1 MALMW
6 LLFTMCTAIVFN
18 EPSRSGLD
26 ELRMR
31 ESKAAE
37 LNESSATEGML
48 SIEPLD
54 EKKSEERGS
63 SMLHCLRSITKPVIL
78 TMSLIF
84 MKRIAL
90 ESIVGSTSVVTKNR
104 YGWSIKNVGTL
115 HFVNGMIVIPISILS
130 GWMSQFYQDRYLAL
144 CLMCITFIGMV
155 CLVDVTDFGSTETE
169 TYNEGQPLA
178 VGPIRYIVGC
188 LVAFSGIEACESF
201 VASLMSKLVPSALAI
216 GTFNSGLLTTLVG
229 TSGRACGDLLITAL
243 GSWSIR
249 NLLNLL
255 MIPSTGLVITSIFLV
270 LQNYDDL
277 AV

>member
-6 LLFTMCTAIVFN
+6 LLFTICAAIVFS

-31 ESKAAE
+31 ESQGE
-37 LNESSATEGML
+37 QLNESTATQDMV
-48 SIEPLD
+48 SID
-54 EKKSEERGS
+54 SSGEKKSEERGK
-63 SMLHCLRSITKPVIL
+63 SMMHCFRNITKPVIL

-115 HFVNGMIVIPISILS
+115 HFVNGMIVIPITILS

-144 CLMCITFIGMV
+144 CLMLITLTGMV
-155 CLVDVTDFGSTETE
+155 CLIDVTDFVSTETD
-169 TYNEGQPLA
+169 TYNEGHPLA

-188 LVAFSGIEACESF
+188 MVAFSGIEACESF
-201 VASLMSKLVPSALAI
+201 VASLMSKLVPSALAV

-255 MIPSTGLVITSIFLV
+255 IVPSTGLVITSILLV
-270 LQNYDDL
+270 LRNYNDL